1 MCTLQSLP
9 QPSVPSL
16 PTHSRN
22 SSAGAMELPNQDI
35 NLRVLIAHSAAA
47 AAASSA
53 PGSPSDSRTPHNPF
67 AGPDLQANDRSAA
80 TEEGR
85 GSDVG
90 AATALDKSV
99 EPHHVADVEEA
110 GREVKELLSLVSSS
124 ERPGQEGKQTVM
136 EGDSGHLTAQSSAT
150 SSFGASSS
158 AMANGGSPDVGHL
171 LASPASSGPVW
182 ERAHSAPAMPRFDDV
197 GSPTSHPVRSDS
209 LLSLLGDGTE
219 SVLSAPGNV
228 EAPMA
233 AAQAALEAEPIVR
246 PPPHTALASAADD
259 RSGRFQGASSIV
271 SRYVA
276 MFEARQPVISMPAWQ
291 RQELRGR
298 STDLVLRFLNRQRRP
313 RNRPA
318 VDMPGDAAGQGP
330 LASHSPSH
338 HSDSG
343 SDHSGSEDEH
353 DDDHRHGSEDG
364 STTSEGSRTPP
375 RHRSPLHARSP
386 NERSGTGSPLH
397 PSRLGDANR
406 ATTAE
411 KALSRN
417 YCTPYNCSAV
427 CAHANVCELLRVNV
441 RR

>member
-1 MCTLQSLP
+1 
-9 QPSVPSL
+9 
-16 PTHSRN
+16 
-22 SSAGAMELPNQDI
+22 MELPNQDI

-47 AAASSA
+47 AAACSA
-53 PGSPSDSRTPHNPF
+53 PGSPSDSRTPPNPF
-67 AGPDLQANDRSAA
+67 AGPDAQARDRSAA
-80 TEEGR
+80 SEEGP
-85 GSDVG
+85 GSKAI
-90 AATALDKSV
+90 AAPAAAKV
-99 EPHHVADVEEA
+99 AEPQRLADDEEA
-110 GREVKELLSLVSSS
+110 GQEVKELLSLVSSS
-124 ERPGQEGKQTVM
+124 EQVEQRSKQM
-136 EGDSGHLTAQSSAT
+136 EGDSGHLTAQTSAT

-182 ERAHSAPAMPRFDDV
+182 ERAHSAPALPRFDDV

-209 LLSLLGDGTE
+209 LLSLLGDGAE

-228 EAPMA
+228 EAPVA
-233 AAQAALEAEPIVR
+233 AAQAALEADPIVR
-246 PPPHTALASAADD
+246 PPPRTASASAADD
-259 RSGRFQGASSIV
+259 RSGRYQGASSIV
-271 SRYVA
+271 PRYVA

-318 VDMPGDAAGQGP
+318 ANVPGDAAGQE
-330 LASHSPSH
+330 LLVDRFNSH

-364 STTSEGSRTPP
+364 STASEGFRTPS
-375 RHRSPLHARSP
+375 HNRSSMHACSP
-386 NERSGTGSPLH
+386 NERSATGSPLH
-397 PSRLGDANR
+397 PSRLGDASR

-411 KALSRN
+411 KAWS
-417 YCTPYNCSAV
+417 
-427 CAHANVCELLRVNV
+427 
-441 RR
+441 